1 MTVAVKLL
9 VPVCQNQAW
18 WQFSHEVNAHQI
30 EMVHLLRV
38 HGAVQRVGGGGS
50 TAWRGSCRVVAAR
63 RGHRRRHE
71 LFWTRSPSKPPVY
84 GCKLTGLDDA
94 LVLYGTTAVAAVAAA
109 SRRRQTNAATNTP
122 PPPPRL
128 CWSVLEHTSDQRSH
142 ADFPSL
148 PDASSHSSFI
158 FFFDFT
164 FTHIPIAI
172 PQYIYLE
179 Q

>member
-1 MTVAVKLL
+1 MHIKLRWFTFFAFMAQCSAL
-9 VPVCQNQAW
+9 A
-18 WQFSHEVNAHQI
+18 A
-30 EMVHLLRV
+30 
-38 HGAVQRVGGGGS
+38 A
-50 TAWRGSCRVVAAR
+50 AAR
-63 RGHRRRHE
+63 RGVVPAWLPRGSGAA
-71 LFWTRSPSKPPVY
+71 RSPPPSWIILDTQPIKASCVW
-84 GCKLTGLDDA
+84 CKLTGLDDA
-94 LVLYGTTAVAAVAAA
+94 LVLYGTTTARRRRRRRYHAA
-109 SRRRQTNAATNTP
+109 SRRRQTNAATNTAA
-122 PPPPRL
+122 PPPRL

>member
-1 MTVAVKLL
+1 MKLMHIKLRWFTFFASMAQCSVAAARRRGV
-9 VPVCQNQAW
+9 
-18 WQFSHEVNAHQI
+18 
-30 EMVHLLRV
+30 R
-38 HGAVQRVGGGGS
+38 
-50 TAWRGSCRVVAAR
+50 RGSMALRGVVPAWLRRGSASAR
-63 RGHRRRHE
+63 RGHHRRHE
-71 LFWTRSPSKPPVY
+71 LFWTRSPSKPSLCMVQANWPRR
-84 GCKLTGLDDA
+84 CTGA
-94 LVLYGTTAVAAVAAA
+94 LRHYRRRRRRCHAT
-109 SRRRQTNAATNTP
+109 SRRQTNAATNKP
-122 PPPPRL
+122 PPTRL
-128 CWSVLEHTSDQRSH
+128 GWSVLVHTSDQRSH

>member
-1 MTVAVKLL
+1 
-9 VPVCQNQAW
+9 
-18 WQFSHEVNAHQI
+18 
-30 EMVHLLRV
+30 MVHLLRV
-38 HGAVQRVGGGGS
+38 HGAVQRVGGSGS
-50 TAWRGSCRVVAAR
+50 MAR

-94 LVLYGTTAVAAVAAA
+94 LVLYGTNAVAAVAVAAA

>member
-1 MTVAVKLL
+1 
-9 VPVCQNQAW
+9 
-18 WQFSHEVNAHQI
+18 
-30 EMVHLLRV
+30 MVHLLRV
-38 HGAVQRVGGGGS
+38 HSAVRRGGGMARCCVVP
-50 TAWRGSCRVVAAR
+50 AWLRRGSGAAWPPPPSWIILDTQPIKASCVW
-63 RGHRRRHE
+63 HR
-71 LFWTRSPSKPPVY
+71 
-84 GCKLTGLDDA
+84 LTGLADA
-94 LVLYGTTAVAAVAAA
+94 LVLYGTTAAAVAAA
-109 SRRRQTNAATNTP
+109 TPQAAAANT

-172 PQYIYLE
+172 TVYIFRTASF
-179 Q
+179 

>member
-1 MTVAVKLL
+1 
-9 VPVCQNQAW
+9 
-18 WQFSHEVNAHQI
+18 
-30 EMVHLLRV
+30 MVHLLRV

-50 TAWRGSCRVVAAR
+50 TAR

-94 LVLYGTTAVAAVAAA
+94 LVLYGTTAARHRRRRRYHAA
-109 SRRRQTNAATNTP
+109 SRRRQTNAATNTAA
-122 PPPPRL
+122 PPPRL

>member
-1 MTVAVKLL
+1 MAQCSAL
-9 VPVCQNQAW
+9 A
-18 WQFSHEVNAHQI
+18 A
-30 EMVHLLRV
+30 
-38 HGAVQRVGGGGS
+38 A
-50 TAWRGSCRVVAAR
+50 AAR
-63 RGHRRRHE
+63 RGVVTAAVMNYSGHAAHQSLLCMVQANWPRRCTGALRHYRRRRRRRHQH
-71 LFWTRSPSKPPVY
+71 S
-84 GCKLTGLDDA
+84 G
-94 LVLYGTTAVAAVAAA
+94 VAAA
-109 SRRRQTNAATNTP
+109 P
-122 PPPPRL
+122 L
-128 CWSVLEHTSDQRSH
+128 WSVLEHTSDQRSH